1 MKKAILTVFL
11 ALLAVPYS
19 FAQDQSG
26 KDGQESKS
34 KAVEILNSN
43 GSFLLKEFFDLGKI
57 KGVENEVCIVTNVVT
72 GHKIGLLR
80 LETSYKSLSS
90 SSAETFTGVLDF
102 DELDDC
108 IMCFEY
114 IKNTLLPSTPEVY
127 TEARYKT
134 ADGVELGAYSDIDKG
149 GKEWKVYVKTKSYTY
164 RSIAFLSSDNI
175 DALIAVFKQAKSLIE
190 EKTKQ

>member
-1 MKKAILTVFL
+1 MKKAILTVLL

-34 KAVEILNSN
+34 KAVEVLNSN

-72 GHKIGLLR
+72 GYKIGLLR

-114 IKNTLLPSTPEVY
+114 IKNTLLPSTSEVY

-134 ADGVELGAYSDIDKG
+134 ADGVELGAYFNVDK
-149 GKEWKVYVKTKSYTY
+149 KKWEVYVKTKSYTY
-164 RSIAFLSSDNI
+164 RSAAYLSSDNI